1 MASVQGNDEHRH
13 HSRAFASRLI
23 DPLRVDPFAKAE
35 GKPPS
40 TPVAFFFW
48 ALRGAYPMMILASI
62 LSLLVGISEPFG
74 AYILGQIIE
83 TLQVSLVTGDYSAV
97 SAMIVIWVF
106 GYFLVVRPVLV
117 AGNMWFTSR
126 ELVPSIQP
134 LVISRLNRWMLGLS
148 LDYFENDF
156 AGRLAQKQVQT
167 ARAVT
172 DLVSEIVNTAVY
184 ALATVMGTAVLL
196 ILIDPI
202 LIAFLAT
209 WMILYGFVLR
219 YFMPRIR
226 TRSKAR
232 AGARAAVS
240 GQVVDAITNIKTVK
254 TYAQDGYEDAE
265 TRHALSRFR
274 DRAQDFGAT
283 SALFRLVLVSVSGL
297 LPVSL
302 IAMISY
308 LVSQGQASIG
318 DLTAAGAISLRL
330 AQMVGWVSQVIMAM
344 FSNIGEIED
353 GAQTLCRDVRLALPK
368 SPQVSFAAGPIVLRD
383 VEFSYGGR
391 ASKLGPMSL
400 EIAENEKLG
409 IVGASG
415 AGKTTF
421 ISLLMRLY
429 DLEKGVISIGARDI
443 SHMDER
449 ALRQNIALVAQDI
462 SLFSRSA
469 LDNIRYARPDATIE
483 EVEDALRR
491 ASAYEFVMSLKDQQG
506 REGLDAHLGER
517 GVRLSGGQR
526 QRISIARAILKDA
539 PILILDEATS
549 ALDSEIEQKIQ
560 LSLDHLMQGRTVL
573 AIAHRLSTLSSM
585 DRIIVLDQGQL
596 RESGTHDSL
605 LTDNGIYANYWQ
617 RQSGGFIRA
626 DKKRWEL

>member
-1 MASVQGNDEHRH
+1 
-13 HSRAFASRLI
+13 
-23 DPLRVDPFAKAE
+23 
-35 GKPPS
+35 
-40 TPVAFFFW
+40 
-48 ALRGAYPMMILASI
+48 MMIVASI
-62 LSLLVGISEPFG
+62 LSLLVGMSEPFG

-83 TLQVSLVTGDYSAV
+83 GLQLSVQTGDYSSV
-97 SAMIVIWVF
+97 VWMIAIWVV
-106 GYFLVVRPVLV
+106 GYFLVVRPLLI

-184 ALATVMGTAVLL
+184 ALATVVGTAILL
-196 ILIDPI
+196 IAIDPM
-202 LIAFLAT
+202 LIIFLAI
-209 WMILYGFVLR
+209 WMVLYGFVLR

-226 TRSKAR
+226 KRSKAR

-254 TYAQDGYEDAE
+254 TYAQDGHEDAE
-265 TRHALSRFR
+265 TRHALARFQ
-274 DRAQDFGAT
+274 DKAQDFGAI
-283 SALFRLVLVSVSGL
+283 SAFFRLVLVSVSGL

-308 LVSQGQASIG
+308 LVAHGQASIG

-353 GAQTLCRDVRLALPK
+353 GAQTLCRDVRLAPPK
-368 SPQVSFAAGPIVLRD
+368 SPQLSFQPGPISLQGVQ
-383 VEFSYGGR
+383 FSYGGR
-391 ASKLGPMSL
+391 AAGLGPMTL
-400 EIAENEKLG
+400 DIVQNEKLG

-415 AGKTTF
+415 AGKTTL

-429 DLEKGVISIGARDI
+429 DVESGTISIAGRDI
-443 SHMDER
+443 SHMDETE
-449 ALRQNIALVAQDI
+449 LRQNIALVAQDI

-469 LDNIRYARPDATIE
+469 LDNIRYARPDASIE
-483 EVEDALRR
+483 EVEEALRR
-491 ASAYEFVMSLKDQQG
+491 ASAYEFVMNLRDQQG
-506 REGLDAHLGER
+506 RTGLEAHLGER

-560 LSLDHLMQGRTVL
+560 ASLDTLMQGRTVL

-585 DRIIVLDQGQL
+585 DRIIVLEGGQL

-605 LTDNGIYANYWQ
+605 LEQGGIYANYWQ